1 MRPPEMIYTPSPA
14 GFWKRYVAYFIDIV
28 LLYIVVE
35 ILSTIYFSFQAYS
48 QADLLK
54 DLLGSL
60 TAASERGE
68 TPDPFVIMKSMEAI
82 LLPSLIFS
90 STVYFILAGIY
101 FSWMESSPHQAT
113 LGKRLLGIKV
123 TTINGESIKLSQAM
137 GRYLAA
143 TLSWITLNLGHAL
156 AAWTPERRALH
167 DYLAGTRVENV
178 DPENIAMPVWAWII
192 IGIHALVFFGTLLLL
207 FLVMLLYLQMLS
219 AI

>member
-1 MRPPEMIYTPSPA
+1 MRPPEMNYMPSPA

-35 ILSTIYFSFQAYS
+35 ILSTVYFSFQAYS
-48 QADLLK
+48 QVALLK
-54 DLLGSL
+54 DLLASL
-60 TAASERGE
+60 NAASERGE

-101 FSWMESSPHQAT
+101 FSWMESSSHQAT

-123 TTINGESIKLSQAM
+123 TNYIGDPIKLPQAI

-156 AAWTPERRALH
+156 AAWTPQRRALH

-178 DPENIAMPVWAWII
+178 DPKNIAMPVWAWII
-192 IGIHALVFFGTLLLL
+192 VGIHALIFFGTLLLL
-207 FLVMLLYLQMLS
+207 FLVVLLYVQMLS

>member
-1 MRPPEMIYTPSPA
+1 MRQPEMAYSSSPA

-28 LLYIVVE
+28 ILYIVVE
-35 ILSTIYFSFQAYS
+35 ILSTLYFSFQAYS
-48 QADLLK
+48 QAELLK
-54 DLLGSL
+54 DLLASL
-60 TAASERGE
+60 SAASESGE
-68 TPDPFVIMKSMEAI
+68 TPDPFMIMKSMEAI

-90 STVYFILAGIY
+90 STAYFILAGIY

-123 TTINGESIKLSQAM
+123 TNQLGEPVKLPQAI

-156 AAWTPERRALH
+156 AAWTPQRRALH

-178 DPENIAMPVWAWII
+178 DPKNTAMPIWGWII
-192 IGIHALVFFGTLLLL
+192 IGIHALIFFGTLLLL
-207 FLVMLLYLQMLS
+207 FLVVLLYLQMLS
-219 AI
+219 SI